1 MSRKRVLAATVLAP
15 ALLALSLPG
24 AAQAWPFGGK
34 KEAKPAEAARPAAAP
49 VSPVATPASGPKEAK
64 ATAAQRAEARR
75 FDPLAA
81 AAFWGREFEVDPRDA
96 EAGVALSQS
105 LRALGRHRDAVA
117 TAQAVLVVD
126 PQNLNA
132 LLESARGFIGM
143 GQGFYAIEPARKAA
157 SLSPRDWRPQSLLGV
172 AYEQAQ
178 REDEAMAAHRQAVA
192 LAPDEPAALSNF
204 AMFQAARGDL
214 PAAESLLRRA
224 SASPRATIQV
234 RQNLTLVVGL
244 QGRLPEAEQLARRD
258 LPPEMVDSNMAWLKA
273 ALAKGPAPGAGRS
286 YQSLSQGGGGL

>member
-1 MSRKRVLAATVLAP
+1 MSRKRVLAATILAP
-15 ALLALSLPG
+15 ALLALALPG

-34 KEAKPAEAARPAAAP
+34 KEEKKAEAPATAAKPVQVTAVPAP
-49 VSPVATPASGPKEAK
+49 REPKAS
-64 ATAAQRAEARR
+64 AAQRAEARR

-81 AAFWGREFEVDPRDA
+81 AAFWAREFEVDPRDA
-96 EAGVALSQS
+96 EAGIALSQA
-105 LRALGRHRDAVA
+105 LRGLGRHRDAVA
-117 TAQAVLVVD
+117 TSQAVLVTD
-126 PQNLNA
+126 PQNFNA
-132 LLESARGFIGM
+132 MLENARGFIGM
-143 GQGFYAIEPARKAA
+143 GQGFYAIEPSRKAA
-157 SLSPRDWRPQSLLGV
+157 ALSPRDWRPHSLLGV

-178 REDEAMAAHRQAVA
+178 RDDEAMAAHRQAVA

-214 PAAESLLRRA
+214 PAAEALLRRA
-224 SASPRATIQV
+224 VASPSASIQV

-273 ALAKGPAPGAGRS
+273 ALAKGPPPTTGRS